1 MENKDIIRSLRYY
14 CDAIFKYDYD
24 RDKVFLYYDSKRPEF
39 ANNWFDA
46 EQIIR
51 VYSANC
57 AFNADVHQVSNNL
70 SRDSLRSFCESREE
84 CRAFELKLN
93 TAAGL
98 TVWYEVIVQ
107 RQGERNAF
115 ISCRNIFTEVLN
127 SSLKRVMDNILESLL
142 FIDTESGKYMTHH
155 GIELRPSRD
164 ARDYNDR
171 VDDFVRDCIAESEA
185 EEVARKLRL
194 GYVVEQLAK
203 SDQYTLCVSLH
214 DEYGAV
220 SYKKLIYSYIGD
232 DHSILVLARF
242 DVSDIVSEYKL
253 QLKYYEK
260 VSYRDSLTGAYNRKH
275 YEERLKNTRVSGGV
289 AIFDCDDFK
298 LCNDIYGHAVG
309 DTVLSLVTGAVR
321 TCLHEGE
328 TMVRYGGDE
337 FVLLLP
343 SMCDREQ
350 LASRL
355 DGMCEAVRQLRLD
368 EYPSIELSISMGGT
382 VVQNE
387 LLEEAL
393 IRADRYMYIAK
404 RHKGIAVTSETG
416 GEHGTRSEYERQR
429 QQVLI
434 VDDSELNRDMLSS
447 MLGDDYSILTASG
460 GKECLDMLHEYG
472 TGISLILLDII
483 MPGVSGF
490 DVLEDMNRSGAIS
503 DIPVIMISSEHS
515 DDVMNRAYELGISD
529 YISRPFD
536 TRVVCRRVYN
546 IIKMNMKQ
554 RRLTELLS
562 TQMKN
567 RERRAKMMVDILSH
581 IVEFRN
587 GEDGWHVENVA
598 KITELLLT
606 SLIKHTDKYHLTW
619 EDRRIIILASS
630 LHDIGKIGISE
641 DILGKHGRLT
651 SEERRIMQT
660 HTVLGEQILN
670 SLERFRDEELVRIA
684 AQVCRSHHERY
695 DGGGYPDGLV
705 GEQIPIAAQV
715 VSLADTYDALVS
727 ARPYRDGLPH
737 DEAMRRICS
746 GECGVFNPLLLDCL
760 RDIEGSLRGCIRA
773 SH

>member
-1 MENKDIIRSLRYY
+1 MENNEIVRSLKFY
-14 CDAIFKYDYD
+14 CDAIFKYDYEK
-24 RDKVFLYYDSKRPEF
+24 DKVFLYYDSNRPEY
-39 ANNWFDA
+39 ANNWFDT
-46 EQIIR
+46 ERIIEHYTSSY
-51 VYSANC
+51 VFA
-57 AFNADVHQVSNNL
+57 ADVHQASGNL
-70 SRDSLRSFCESREE
+70 SRESLRCFCEGEE
-84 CRAFELKLN
+84 CCRAFEHKVRTKSGE
-93 TAAGL
+93 TA
-98 TVWYEVIVQ
+98 WYEVILQ
-107 RQGERNAF
+107 RQGMRNVLV
-115 ISCRNIFTEVLN
+115 SCRNIFTEVLN
-127 SSLKRVMDNILESLL
+127 SSLKRVMDSILEDLL
-142 FIDTESGKYMTHH
+142 LIDTESGRYMTHIN
-155 GIELRPSRD
+155 GIDLHPAADDGNYDR
-164 ARDYNDR
+164 R
-171 VDDFVRDCIAESEA
+171 VDLFVRDCIADSEA
-185 EEVARKLRL
+185 EEIARKLRL

-203 SDQYTLCVSLH
+203 TDRYTLCVSLH

-232 DHSILVLARF
+232 DRSILALARF

-260 VSYRDSLTGAYNRKH
+260 VSFRDSLTGAYNRKH
-275 YEERLKNTRVSGGV
+275 YEEQLKQARCDGGV
-289 AIFDCDDFK
+289 AIFDLDDFK

-309 DTVLSLVTGAVR
+309 DAVLSCVSGAVR

-328 TMVRYGGDE
+328 MMIRYGGDE

-343 SMCDREQ
+343 TVLDRS
-350 LASRL
+350 LLTSRL
-355 DGMCEAVRQLRLD
+355 DQICEKVRQLRLD

-382 VVQNE
+382 LAQNE
-387 LLEEAL
+387 PLEEAL
-393 IRADRYMYIAK
+393 VRADRYMYIAK
-404 RHKGIAVTSETG
+404 RHKGIAVTSETDE
-416 GEHGTRSEYERQR
+416 EHGTRSEYERR
-429 QQVLI
+429 HQQVLI

-447 MLGDDYSILTASG
+447 ILGGDYSILTARG

-472 TGISLILLDII
+472 TGISLMLLDII
-483 MPGVSGF
+483 MPGCSGF
-490 DVLEDMNRSGAIS
+490 DVLEYMNRSGTIS

-536 TRVVCRRVYN
+536 SRVICRRVNN

-567 RERRAKMMVDILSH
+567 RERRDKMIVDILRH

-587 GEDGWHVENVA
+587 GEDEWHVENVS

-606 SLIKHTDKYHLTW
+606 SLVKRTNKYHLTW
-619 EDRRIIILASS
+619 EERRTITLASS

-651 SEERRIMQT
+651 PEERRIMQT

-705 GEQIPIAAQV
+705 GEQIPISAQV
-715 VSLADTYDALVS
+715 VSLADTYDALIS
-727 ARPYRDGLPH
+727 ARPYRDGLTH
-737 DEAMRRICS
+737 DEAIRRICS
-746 GECGVFNPLLLDCL
+746 GECGVFNPLLLGCL
-760 RDIEGSLRGCIRA
+760 RDIEGCLREA
-773 SH
+773 Q